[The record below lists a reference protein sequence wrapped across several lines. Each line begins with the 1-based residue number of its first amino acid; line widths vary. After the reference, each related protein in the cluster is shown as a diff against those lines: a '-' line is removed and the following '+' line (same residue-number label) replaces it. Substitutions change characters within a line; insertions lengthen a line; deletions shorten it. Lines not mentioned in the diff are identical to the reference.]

1 MANSPISSW
10 TEQQLAN
17 ITAAGTSDFVG
28 GTNTTNNNTQN
39 RKFSLATL
47 ANFAVTKFKPS
58 ALSSIADGSVTGA
71 IALLD
76 SKTGA
81 GAGYHNSIYRG
92 KNLGNAVT
100 SAQWT
105 AISSGTFEDLFIGD
119 YWVINS
125 VTWRIA
131 AFDYWYN
138 TGDTNCTTHH
148 VVIVPDSNLLNGDGS
163 TTHWMNTSN
172 ITTGG
177 YMGTGFY
184 TGTNAD
190 STSNTGKSQCLTK
203 IESAFGSSHILSH
216 REYFSNAVSDGYVS
230 GGTWADSKVDLM
242 NETMVYGNKFF
253 ENAINGTNVP
263 AAYTIDKTQLPLF
276 ALEPSRISNRADWWL
291 RSVVSS
297 STFAVVNGHGYAN
310 CNDASYAWTGVR
322 PAFGIK

>member
-47 ANFAVTKFKPS
+47 ANFVVTKFKPS

-76 SKTGA
+76 SKSGS

-92 KNLGNAVT
+92 KNLGTAVT

-119 YWVINS
+119 YWVING

-148 VVIVPDSNLLNGDGS
+148 VVIVPDGS
-163 TTHWMNTSN
+163 LHNAKMNETN

-177 YMGTGFY
+177 YMGSDFY
-184 TGTNAD
+184 TGNNE
-190 STSNTGKSQCLTK
+190 NTGLSSAITK
-203 IESAFGSSHILSH
+203 VNNAFGSSHILSH
-216 REYFSNAVSDGYVS
+216 REYLTNATSNGYAS
-230 GGTWADSKVDLM
+230 GGTWADSTVDLM
-242 NETMVYGNKFF
+242 NEAMVYGSRFY
-253 ENAINGTNVP
+253 ENCMAGTNIP
-263 AAYTIDKTQLPLF
+263 TNYTASKSQLPLF
-276 ALEPSRISNRADWWL
+276 QHDHSRIGNRAYWWL
-291 RSVVSS
+291 RSVASASAFSIVY
-297 STFAVVNGHGYAN
+297 GGGDCGYFG
-310 CNDASYAWTGVR
+310 ASYSGGVR
-322 PAFGIK
+322 PAFAIK